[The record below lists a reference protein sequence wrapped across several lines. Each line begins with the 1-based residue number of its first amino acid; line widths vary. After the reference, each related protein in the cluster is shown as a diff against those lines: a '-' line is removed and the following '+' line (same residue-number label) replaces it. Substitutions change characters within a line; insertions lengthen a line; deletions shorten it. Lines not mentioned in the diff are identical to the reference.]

1 MKKTLS
7 LLLIFLACLS
17 AQAAPLKLADLRWK
31 RRVLVVYAPPG
42 TDEKLLQQQKL
53 FRAEKEGFDD
63 PDVTLL
69 VLRQP
74 TDNAEIAKRF
84 QLSGKEFVVLL
95 IGKDGGEKFRVKKV
109 AHPGLLFQLIDSMPM
124 RGDEMRSR

>member
-1 MKKTLS
+1 MKKLTLF
-7 LLLIFLACLS
+7 LIFLACLG
-17 AQAAPLKLADLRWK
+17 AQAAPLNLAELRGK
-31 RRVLVVYAPPG
+31 RRVLVIYAPPG
-42 TDEKLLQQQKL
+42 TADKLLQQQKL

-63 PDVTLL
+63 HDVTLL